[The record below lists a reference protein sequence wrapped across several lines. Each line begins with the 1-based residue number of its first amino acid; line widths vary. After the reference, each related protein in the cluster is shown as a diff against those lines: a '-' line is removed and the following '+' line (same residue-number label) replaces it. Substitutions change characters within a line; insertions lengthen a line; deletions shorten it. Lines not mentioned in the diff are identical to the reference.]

1 MKCTSCDLYHPAQYD
16 KCVSC
21 GGPLTAKNDSS
32 PDPGKE
38 SGQDTGYDSDYD
50 SVNEYSHEPENMPAQ
65 KMAAKRA
72 EANTRANTN
81 TVSPSASDD
90 VREKP
95 RRSKTPHHGVKSKTP
110 MVVSIFAA
118 FLILL
123 ICAGATVF
131 LLTKKPDDERLFSQ
145 AQKELA
151 NGQYAFAVATLNKAI
166 HLKPNNPR
174 LYLALARAYVGI
186 DQVDKAW
193 DSIGKAKQLGV
204 GVAVEPNLSSE
215 LANYYRQRSQ
225 YEKAI
230 DLLRPLSQLG
240 IPGKKAELADL
251 DALWGDEALRNG
263 KPELALRCWEE
274 VRDLHEGSRFVEADA
289 RLSTIYGK
297 LASVAAAKKDD
308 EEALKYIGKLNVIAQ
323 NAKNYCL
330 AADIYE
336 REGKIDLAI
345 EQIRLAT
352 KAAGHDAALDH
363 RLVDLLSR
371 RGKELL
377 DQGNTDTGYAYLQQA
392 KQLDPK
398 GVMPLIT
405 VKGLTATIDG
415 GTHLP
420 HLTGAVWN
428 PTDTNIDNLTIKA
441 EVFDT
446 TKSETV
452 WSKENHIVDEFV
464 PPLAPHQSRNF
475 EFIADQPVKSGDAE
489 FHVYLDGKLYKS
501 YPLGKKDP
509 KDEIPLAAQKALPAP
524 TNEAPSLPRI
534 QPPPESNTPV
544 VAPAIG
550 AGSSGRGTSAEEKTM
565 KDLEF

>member
-1 MKCTSCDLYHPAQYD
+1 
-16 KCVSC
+16 
-21 GGPLTAKNDSS
+21 
-32 PDPGKE
+32 
-38 SGQDTGYDSDYD
+38 
-50 SVNEYSHEPENMPAQ
+50 MPAQ
-65 KMAAKRA
+65 RIAARRA
-72 EANTRANTN
+72 EANAKASANAKPSAN
-81 TVSPSASDD
+81 AKSSANPVSPSASDD
-90 VREKP
+90 VRDKP
-95 RRSKTPHHGVKSKTP
+95 RRSKSSHYGVKSKTP
-110 MVVSIFAA
+110 MVISIFAA
-118 FLILL
+118 LLILM
-123 ICAGATVF
+123 ITAGVTVF

-151 NGQYAFAVATLNKAI
+151 NGQYAFAVATLDKAI
-166 HLKPNNPR
+166 KLKPGNPK

-193 DSIGKAKQLGV
+193 DAINKAKQLGA
-204 GVAVEPNLSSE
+204 GVAVEPTLSSD

-230 DLLRPLSQLG
+230 DLLRPLAQLG

-251 DALWGDEALRNG
+251 DALWGDEALRSG
-263 KPELALRCWEE
+263 KSEQALHCWEE

-297 LASVAAAKKDD
+297 LASAAAAKKDD
-308 EEALKYIGKLNVIAQ
+308 AEALKYIGKLNVIAQ
-323 NAKNYCL
+323 NAKNYSL
-330 AADIYE
+330 AADIFE

-352 KAAGHDAALDH
+352 KSAGHDAALDH

-377 DQGNTDTGYAYLQQA
+377 DQGDSDTGYAYLQQA

-405 VKGLTATIDG
+405 VKGLVATIDS
-415 GTHLP
+415 GTHIP
-420 HLTGAVWN
+420 HLTGSVWN
-428 PTDTNIDNLTIKA
+428 PTDSNIDKLTIKA

-452 WSKENHIVDEFV
+452 WSKENKIVDEFV
-464 PPLAPHQSRNF
+464 PPLGSHQSRSF
-475 EFIADQPVKSGDAE
+475 EFIADQPVKSGTTE
-489 FHVYLDGKLYKS
+489 FRVYLDGTLYKS

-509 KDEIPLAAQKALPAP
+509 KEDGGAVAVQQALPAP
-524 TNEAPSLPRI
+524 TNERPSLPRI
-534 QPPPESNTPV
+534 QPPPESNAPV
-544 VAPAIG
+544 VAPSIG
-550 AGSSGRGTSAEEKTM
+550 AGSSQRGSSAEEKTM